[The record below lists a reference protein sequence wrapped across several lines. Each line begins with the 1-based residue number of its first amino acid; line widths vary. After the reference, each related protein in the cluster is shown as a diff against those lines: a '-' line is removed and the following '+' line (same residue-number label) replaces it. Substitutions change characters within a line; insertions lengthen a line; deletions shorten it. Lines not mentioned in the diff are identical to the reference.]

1 MLSHDVESVHISA
14 LALFFDKLFE
24 VAGLQL
30 MRWTAP
36 IAGIAMCQIKAAFD
50 VPPMSANGY

>member
-1 MLSHDVESVHISA
+1 MLSLDVTSVHISA
-14 LALFFDKLFE
+14 LALSFDKLFE

-36 IAGIAMCQIKAAFD
+36 IAGIAMCQIKAVSV
-50 VPPMSANGY
+50 VPPMSAYG

>member
-1 MLSHDVESVHISA
+1 MLGLDVASVHISA
-14 LALFFDKLFE
+14 LALIFDKLFE

-36 IAGIAMCQIKAAFD
+36 TICTTMCQIPA
-50 VPPMSANGY
+50 VV